1 VEIVDRSA
9 SVYTLRNGSVVRLVV
24 YGEPSEALEAV
35 RLRE

>member
-9 SVYTLRNGSVVRLVV
+9 SVYTLRDGRVVRLVV

-35 RLRE
+35 GLQ